1 METELILADHTI
13 AERRLG
19 SSSWPSRRRIADEDK
34 KDLETLRKCLPA
46 LEKEVPLRNLEF
58 SDEELKRLRGF
69 TFLSLKPLL
78 VVVNADESDAS
89 KLDGG
94 AAAFGLAAFAD
105 RPNTEVVALSAK
117 IEAEIAQLDR
127 ADADAFR
134 AELGIQAPA
143 LDRMI
148 RASYHLLGRLS
159 FFTAGEDECRAWT
172 IRRGTKARQAAG
184 AIHSDIE
191 KGFIR
196 AELCAYDD
204 LVAAGSWAACR
215 DQRNAAARGE
225 GLRDAGRRRGQLPLQ
240 RLAAGSRPRA
250 RQRASV
256 ASCSGSTVRR
266 SSRSFPSWTRATTG
280 GSPRRRRAS
289 KRPASPDGSS
299 IASSIV
305 GISPAGEDPPPG
317 RETPASRCHASDG
330 ARRAT
335 SPRDGLGAT
344 ADRLGVGA
352 RASRSVGT
360 SIGRAPGHV
369 GRRASRAA
377 PRSAAGR
384 GGARAPSG
392 PGASLGT
399 RSSRPTA
406 MPACGRRGACRR

>member
-1 METELILADHTI
+1 MRIGLFGFPRTGKSSLFSLLTGAHAPAASGRDAVHLGVAKVPGPRLDTLSALHKPKKTTPATVEYMDLAAIEKGEAAEGLPLEQLRTVDALAHVVRAFRDESIPHVEGAIDAARDASTMETELILADHTI
-13 AERRLG
+13 AEKRLG
-19 SSSWPSRRRIADEDK
+19 KLELAIKKTNRDEDK
-34 KDLETLRKCLPA
+34 KDLETIRKCLTA

-58 SDEELKRLRGF
+58 SDEELKRMAGF

-94 AAAFGLAAFAD
+94 AAAFGLGAFTN

-196 AELCAYDD
+196 AELCAYDE
-204 LVAAGSWAACR
+204 LVSAGSWAACR
-215 DQRNAAARGE
+215 DRGTLRLE
-225 GLRDAGRRRGQLPLQ
+225 GKDYAMQ
-240 RLAAGSRPRA
+240 
-250 RQRASV
+250 
-256 ASCSGSTVRR
+256 
-266 SSRSFPSWTRATTG
+266 
-280 GSPRRRRAS
+280 
-289 KRPASPDGSS
+289 DGD
-299 IASSIV
+299 V
-305 GISPAGEDPPPG
+305 VNF
-317 RETPASRCHASDG
+317 RFN
-330 ARRAT
+330 
-335 SPRDGLGAT
+335 
-344 ADRLGVGA
+344 V
-352 RASRSVGT
+352 
-360 SIGRAPGHV
+360 
-369 GRRASRAA
+369 
-377 PRSAAGR
+377 
-384 GGARAPSG
+384 
-392 PGASLGT
+392 
-399 RSSRPTA
+399 
-406 MPACGRRGACRR
+406 